1 MLNFIPRTH
10 PSVSLLYGKRP
21 LQRIACGSAQQHVEI
36 PLDVTDEIVKATDS
50 GTSYIG
56 NKYEALP
63 WKNFVDIKVDAAN
76 LIDSNV
82 KSALTNLDIFQPVP
96 AGVKEVLQ
104 EPMAKMTKQMDS
116 LKDGSVEHISGVV
129 HALILLSRS
138 NLISEAELDEKLG
151 KLLPPQAVA
160 IVKEQAKLLPADPYM
175 SKLEDIASKL
185 EALTKKVEGMGAA
198 PAGGKK

>member
-50 GTSYIG
+50 GTRYSLAIAFVDVIFFVVSIRLVHLNLLYLDPSTDLDSYIG

-63 WKNFVDIKVDAAN
+63 WKNFVDIKLDAAN

-82 KSALTNLDIFQPVP
+82 KSALTNLDIFQPV
-96 AGVKEVLQ
+96 
-104 EPMAKMTKQMDS
+104 
-116 LKDGSVEHISGVV
+116 
-129 HALILLSRS
+129 
-138 NLISEAELDEKLG
+138 
-151 KLLPPQAVA
+151 
-160 IVKEQAKLLPADPYM
+160 
-175 SKLEDIASKL
+175 
-185 EALTKKVEGMGAA
+185 AA
-198 PAGGKK
+198 M